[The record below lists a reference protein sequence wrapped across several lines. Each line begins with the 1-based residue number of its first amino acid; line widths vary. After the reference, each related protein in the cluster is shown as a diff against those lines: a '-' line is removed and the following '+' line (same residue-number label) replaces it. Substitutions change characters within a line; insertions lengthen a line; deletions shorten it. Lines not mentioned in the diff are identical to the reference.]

1 MSNYKTGEMYMRVP
15 KIIAVTD
22 MSLLQDMEQEKRTF
36 IGFYFSMAI
45 QFEFTPGLFNG
56 TVKKAYHSYLDS
68 INAYREA
75 VKRDDELRETA
86 IQYGFSE
93 KALERIHPT
102 LAISLPNLGIV
113 CSENP
118 KDEKFILKTTR
129 TFIQKGFPGIKSAMG
144 KFQDSLRKSQMQNE
158 LLKTHPESPVRTLKA
173 EDYLAAIAE
182 VPELIISDSE
192 APPNT
197 DAATKAQ
204 ENIHAACM
212 GVFLL
217 GEESIP
223 FLKTLYGVDVDITQH
238 DFDEAARWFPIGFG
252 NVYFC
257 AEEYWK
263 LLLDSVLLNKIADT
277 DWEVAKE
284 IIHTQLLQT
293 FQNRKENEAILID
306 QCKEMAKQIEEMSKA
321 LLEAAESEHADAEI
335 GEMQA
340 RISQLHEDYLME
352 NRKVSGLTDQ
362 LEQYRSK
369 LEQMTARVE
378 SAEKLLKVSQQNVQQ
393 LNNDLI
399 DAYVDSNFFY
409 DPEDAAESTPQVLSG
424 LRQRLGEEKVAF
436 LQSKSILVVGGHI
449 NTHTTLRELF
459 PNWEFIKLD
468 DVKAAQ
474 KGRVSGYDAICAMT
488 SYCSH
493 AIYDQAVNM
502 AKSAQ
507 ILLVLCPKNSA
518 YGVCE
523 KILQYDF

>member
-15 KIIAVTD
+15 KIVAVTD
-22 MSLLQDMEQEKRTF
+22 MSLLEDMEQEKRAF

-45 QFEFTPGLFNG
+45 RFEFTPGFFNG
-56 TVKKAYHSYLDS
+56 TVKKAYRSYLDS

-93 KALERIHPT
+93 KALDRIHPT
-102 LAISLPNLGIV
+102 LAVSLPNLGIV
-113 CSENP
+113 CSKNP

-129 TFIQKGFPGIKSAMG
+129 TFIQKGFPGIKNAMG
-144 KFQDSLRKSQMQNE
+144 KFQGSLRKSQMQNE

-173 EDYLAAIAE
+173 EDYLAAVAE

-192 APPNT
+192 TPPNT
-197 DAATKAQ
+197 DAATKARD
-204 ENIHAACM
+204 NIHAICM
-212 GVFLL
+212 GAFLL
-217 GEESIP
+217 GEDFIP
-223 FLKTLYGVDVDITQH
+223 FLKTLYGVTADITQD
-238 DFDEAARWFPIGFG
+238 DFVESANWFPVAFG

-257 AEEYWK
+257 AEKYWK
-263 LLLDSVLLNKIADT
+263 MLLNSTLLTKTAGKDS
-277 DWEVAKE
+277 EAAKE
-284 IIHTQLLQT
+284 VVYTQVLQT

-306 QCKEMAKQIEEMSKA
+306 QCNEMAKQIEEMSKA
-321 LLEAAESEHADAEI
+321 LLEAAESEHADATI

-352 NRKVSGLTDQ
+352 NRKVSGLTSQ

-369 LEQMTARVE
+369 LEQMTARAE
-378 SAEKLLKVSQQNVQQ
+378 SAEKLLKASQQNVQQ

-399 DAYVDSNFFY
+399 DAYADSNFFY
-409 DPEDAAESTPQVLSG
+409 DPEESEDSTPQVLSG

-436 LQSKSILVVGGHI
+436 LQNKSILVVGGHI

-468 DVKAAQ
+468 DVKVAQ

-493 AIYDQAVNM
+493 TIYDQAVNM